1 MARTLGEQDEGGRKK
16 KVTRALSRFGH
27 KLFGSLREQARS
39 RVAVS
44 FGIFVDLR
52 QNISGQGDVD
62 ANGFWLAVLG
72 APEIKP
78 ITSVQVPLMDRFLV
92 QDLYL
97 SGEVLR
103 ATRHVLV
110 RFSS

>member
-1 MARTLGEQDEGGRKK
+1 MAPASKRSQKSPDHFPGFL
-16 KVTRALSRFGH
+16 LSRLGH
-27 KLFGSLREQARS
+27 QFLGCLCEESRS
-39 RVAVS
+39 RVAMS
-44 FGIFVDLR
+44 FRISVDLL
-52 QNISGQGDVD
+52 QNIFGQSDVD